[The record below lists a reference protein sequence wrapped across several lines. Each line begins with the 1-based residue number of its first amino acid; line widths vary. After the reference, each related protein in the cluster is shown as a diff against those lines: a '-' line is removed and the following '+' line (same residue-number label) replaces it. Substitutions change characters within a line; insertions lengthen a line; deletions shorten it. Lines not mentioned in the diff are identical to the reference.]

1 MKHIWLMSFI
11 AIFFAGCASHT
22 PAPVINRSP
31 QASSTNDWRPNTY
44 TVKKGDTLYSIGLE
58 HGYDYR
64 EIAAANNIY
73 APFTIQIG
81 QKLNFASLNTK
92 DSTDGAKPSTYENE
106 DGVIVS
112 PVDTEEEVQSTSE
125 TTPPSKTA
133 SPSAADPAVTP
144 VLTEPKAIREP
155 YSLEAFNR
163 TSPAP
168 APTEVAVTPPP
179 KEVESPKTQ
188 PAETALT
195 KTEPAVVDG
204 VAWSWPTQGKV
215 SARFNA
221 ASNKGIN
228 ITGQKGQAI
237 TAASAGKI
245 IYTGADLRGYGK
257 LVIIKHN
264 QTLLS
269 VYAHNSKINV
279 KEGQI
284 IKAGQKIA
292 EMGDTDTDKVKLH
305 FEIRQKG
312 KSVDPE
318 QFLPKS

>member
-1 MKHIWLMSFI
+1 MKHIWLISLI
-11 AIFFAGCASHT
+11 AVFFAGCASHT

-31 QASSTNDWRPNTY
+31 QASSSNDWRPNTY

-73 APFTIQIG
+73 APFTIRIG

-92 DSTDGAKPSTYENE
+92 ESTDGAKPSTYENE

-112 PVDTEEEVQSTSE
+112 PVDTETAVQSNPE
-125 TTPPSKTA
+125 TTPPST
-133 SPSAADPAVTP
+133 SATEPATPAVI
-144 VLTEPKAIREP
+144 TEPKATREP

-168 APTEVAVTPPP
+168 APPTEVATTPPP
-179 KEVESPKTQ
+179 KEVENPKAQTV
-188 PAETALT
+188 ETAPT
-195 KTEPAVVDG
+195 KAKPAVVEG

-228 ITGQKGQAI
+228 IVGKKGQAI
-237 TAASAGKI
+237 TAASAGKV

-264 QTLLS
+264 KTLLS
-269 VYAHNSKINV
+269 VYAHNNKINV

-318 QFLPKS
+318 RFLPKS

>member
-1 MKHIWLMSFI
+1 MKHIWLITFT
-11 AIFFAGCASHT
+11 AIFFTGCASHT

-73 APFTIQIG
+73 APFKIQIG
-81 QKLNFASLNTK
+81 KKLNFSRLNNK
-92 DSTDGAKPSTYENE
+92 YSTDGAKPSIYENE

-112 PVDTEEEVQSTSE
+112 PIDTEEEAQSNSE
-125 TTPPSKTA
+125 TTPPSI
-133 SPSAADPAVTP
+133 SATDPAVTP
-144 VLTEPKAIREP
+144 ILTEPKAIREP
-155 YSLEAFNR
+155 YSLEALNR
-163 TSPAP
+163 ISPTPAP
-168 APTEVAVTPPP
+168 PAEVAAAPLPKEDESLKTKPVEAAPTKA
-179 KEVESPKTQ
+179 K
-188 PAETALT
+188 
-195 KTEPAVVDG
+195 PAVVEG

-228 ITGQKGQAI
+228 ITGKKGQAI
-237 TAASAGKI
+237 TAVSAGKV
-245 IYTGADLRGYGK
+245 IYTGADLRGYGN

-264 QTLLS
+264 KTLLS

-284 IKAGQKIA
+284 IKSGQKIA